1 MSWMKKRFLE
11 LMSIFLIDIEFCPT
25 HKLCETTMQSL
36 ERRHSEFNIIR
47 NQCACDTFFFVIGA
61 GPGHDDCSN

>member
-11 LMSIFLIDIEFCPT
+11 LMSIFLIDIEVLPT

-36 ERRHSEFNIIR
+36 ERRHSELDIVR
-47 NQCACDTFFFVIGA
+47 NQQVSVVMDIWWKFGYI
-61 GPGHDDCSN
+61 H